1 MIVWVAAF
9 AGLIWCM
16 YMESEKHHRA
26 VERREI
32 DRMADESRRNRPELM
47 KLEKRRVAPSRS
59 ARWATKSPRLAGR
72 G

>member
-9 AGLIWCM
+9 AGLLWCL
-16 YMESEKHHRA
+16 YMESGMHKKA
-26 VERREI
+26 VARREI
-32 DRMADESRRNRPELM
+32 DQMADDSRRKQTCM
-47 KLEKRRVAPSRS
+47 AKLEQRKPKPSRS

>member
-9 AGLIWCM
+9 AGLIWCW
-16 YMESEKHHRA
+16 YMESEAHQRA
-26 VERREI
+26 VERWEI
-32 DRMADESRRNRPELM
+32 DQMADESRRKQTAMM
-47 KLEKRRVAPSRS
+47 KLEQRKPKANRS

>member
-1 MIVWVAAF
+1 MAF
-9 AGLIWCM
+9 VGAFIGMLLIQW
-16 YMESEKHHRA
+16 YLDSKRHRAA

-32 DRMADESRRNRPELM
+32 DRMADESRRQRPELM
-47 KLEKRRVAPSRS
+47 KLEKRREAPSRS

>member
-9 AGLIWCM
+9 AGLIWCW
-16 YMESEKHHRA
+16 YMESEKHQRA

-32 DRMADESRRNRPELM
+32 DQMADDSRRKQTYM
-47 KLEKRRVAPSRS
+47 AKLEQRKPKPSRS
-59 ARWATKSPRLAGR
+59 SRWATKSPRLAGR

>member
-9 AGLIWCM
+9 AGLIWCW
-16 YMESEKHHRA
+16 YMESEKHKKA

-32 DRMADESRRNRPELM
+32 DQMADESRRKQTAMM
-47 KLEKRRVAPSRS
+47 KLEQRKPKASRS

>member
-9 AGLIWCM
+9 AGLIWCW
-16 YMESEKHHRA
+16 YMESEKHQRA

-32 DRMADESRRNRPELM
+32 DRMADDSRRNRPELRR
-47 KLEKRRVAPSRS
+47 LEKRRVTPSRS

>member
-1 MIVWVAAF
+1 MTFVGAF
-9 AGLIWCM
+9 IGMLLIQW
-16 YMESEKHHRA
+16 YLDSKRHRAA

-32 DRMADESRRNRPELM
+32 DRMADESRRKQTAMM
-47 KLEKRRVAPSRS
+47 KLEQRKPKANRS

>member
-1 MIVWVAAF
+1 MIVW
-9 AGLIWCM
+9 GLALLGLLLCW
-16 YMESEKHHRA
+16 YMEGEKHKKA

-47 KLEKRRVAPSRS
+47 KLEKRREAPSRS

>member
-1 MIVWVAAF
+1 MAF
-9 AGLIWCM
+9 VGAFIGMLLIQG
-16 YMESEKHHRA
+16 YLDSKRHQRA

-32 DRMADESRRNRPELM
+32 DRMADESRRQRPELM
-47 KLEKRRVAPSRS
+47 KLEKRREAPSRS